1 MFFILFVMSLLFC
14 FNVICVFYF
23 INKKTFEKKFYYLIF
38 LPIFSKFILK
48 SKLFRHQIF
57 SLFIILIG
65 VSLLFIS
72 FILNE
77 KKSEVIFNIFQVIIS
92 ASDSF
97 VYVMIKQLTHKYF
110 LSPYLCLLFIGFFS
124 LIILLVGFI
133 IFYLITDKNLD
144 NFIGIFEGESL
155 DSVIYLI
162 LFFISCL
169 FLNTLSVLVIFYFS
183 PTLLMATEII
193 NPILIWIKSL
203 FEEGEEKNALD
214 IVLNSVGYSLV
225 FLSSSI
231 YNEII
236 IFNFFGLNRYTK
248 KYLEKKQREELS
260 SIINNN
266 EDDGL
271 IELKNDID

>member
-1 MFFILFVMSLLFC
+1 VSSILLIINLKTKKYIYILIF
-14 FNVICVFYF
+14 
-23 INKKTFEKKFYYLIF
+23 NKKTFEKKFYYLIF

-225 FLSSSI
+225 FLSSLI